1 MGYVLMVE
9 STGFA
14 DALDE
19 CNDKEINQGFVL
31 SNWVNI
37 IYCDEEV
44 VLGEKYRVQFGKIH
58 VK

>member
-1 MGYVLMVE
+1 MVE

-37 IYCDEEV
+37 IYCGEKV